1 MQRHSR
7 RSLLRASGAAAVA
20 GLASLAGC
28 DAVATVGLPEA
39 PERGPAFPAD
49 PTGATS
55 TFRGGLARRG
65 YYPEHD
71 TPAAPAAAWSRPV
84 NTGDHT
90 AAKASA
96 VPLYP
101 GRSTG
106 EAAGVVV
113 PGDDGRVRAFDAA
126 GDRLWAAAVEPA
138 ERGVHGTPTV
148 AGDTVYVG
156 AYDGAL
162 YALDRA
168 TGERRWRVRLGDAV
182 GSSPAY
188 HDGRVYLAVEFAPY
202 EGSLFAV
209 DARTGVVEAEAP
221 APTDHPHSTPALA
234 PAADRVV
241 VGANDGDVYGFTL
254 DLDRDRSWE
263 VHTDGAVKGP
273 VAVHDGAAF
282 VGSWDRHLYRI
293 DLRTGTVA
301 WRHATGGKVMS
312 GPAVDPRRGV
322 VYVGSHDRR
331 VHAVGVDGEPAWRS
345 GTGGWITGCPS
356 VVGDRVLVG
365 SYDGHLY
372 ALDPESGDTF
382 GDRAWSLELD
392 GWVTASPRPVGD
404 AVYVAERATE
414 TGPGAVYA
422 VT

>member
-28 DAVATVGLPEA
+28 DAVATVGLPET

-49 PTGATS
+49 PAGATS

-96 VPLYP
+96 VPP
-101 GRSTG
+101 
-106 EAAGVVV
+106 
-113 PGDDGRVRAFDAA
+113 
-126 GDRLWAAAVEPA
+126 VEPA

-209 DARTGVVEAEAP
+209 DARTGAVEAEAP

-254 DLDRDRSWE
+254 DLDLDRSWE

-282 VGSWDRHLYRI
+282 VGSWDGYLYRI
-293 DLRTGTVA
+293 DVETGAVA

-322 VYVGSHDRR
+322 VYVGSHDRG
-331 VHAVGVDGEPAWRS
+331 VHAVGVDGEPAWRF

-414 TGPGAVYA
+414 AGPGAVYA